1 MIKRFVLFAVLAWSA
16 FAAELPRDIKYVSHQ
31 GEARLA
37 PNHSIAAYKL
47 AVEHKLDYMKLD
59 VRETKDGVIVIHH
72 DATITRMTG
81 VDLKILDT
89 PYAELKK
96 HVYRPR
102 GGFTSETIVTLPEAL
117 AIAKQLPNI
126 WIDFKYFAP
135 AFAEKVLKTVAE
147 AGISRDRVTVATFT
161 KPALEYMRDRHPDIR
176 RVGHIQIIHQRDED
190 DFTSSIAP
198 GETFRSEE
206 EVVKRILAYKEQMKL
221 FGVNV
226 PCRPNARL
234 KYRISK
240 EAVRALK
247 GAGLWVS
254 IWFINDPENAHYYRA
269 AGADAF
275 VTDNAFATVK

>member
-1 MIKRFVLFAVLAWSA
+1 MRQLLVFFAVSASSA

-31 GEARLA
+31 GEAQLA

-47 AVEHKLDYMKLD
+47 AVTHKLDYIKLD

-72 DATITRMTG
+72 DATIKRMTG
-81 VDLKILDT
+81 ADLTILDT

-102 GGFTSETIVTLPEAL
+102 GGFSSETIVTLPEAL
-117 AIAKQLPNI
+117 AIAKQLPSI

-135 AFAEKVLKTVAE
+135 TFAEKVLKVVAE
-147 AGISRDRVTVATFT
+147 GGISRDRLTIATFT
-161 KPALEYMRDRHPDIR
+161 KPALEYMRDKHPAIR
-176 RVGHIQIIHQRDED
+176 RVGHVQIIHQRDED
-190 DFTSSIAP
+190 DYTTSIAP

-206 EVVKRILAYKEQMKL
+206 EVVKRILSYRDQMKL

-234 KYRISK
+234 KYRISQ
-240 EAVRALK
+240 EAVRALR

-254 IWFINDPENAHYYRA
+254 IWFINDPENAQYYRA